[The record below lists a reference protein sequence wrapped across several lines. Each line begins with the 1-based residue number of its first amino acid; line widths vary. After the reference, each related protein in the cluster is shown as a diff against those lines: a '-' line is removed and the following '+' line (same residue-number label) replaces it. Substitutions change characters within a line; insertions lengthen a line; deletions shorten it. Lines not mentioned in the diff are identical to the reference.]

1 MPLKVNVGLSKKVG
15 QPNYGSLGASC
26 HVEYEADASLL
37 NTDLEGFH
45 RQVKNA
51 FIACKQAVQDELQ
64 RQQPALSHRE
74 QQPSPPS
81 NGHSRQAPIPNGKRA
96 AAADRQRKATV
107 SQVRALEAISHRL
120 QLDLAAWL
128 HQQYGLDLPSDL
140 SLTQASA
147 AIDALNASP
156 GAPR

>member
-1 MPLKVNVGLSKKVG
+1 MPLKINVGLSQKIG
-15 QPNYGSLGASC
+15 LPDYGSLGASC
-26 HVEYEADASLL
+26 HVEFEADSQLL
-37 NTDLEGFH
+37 HHDLEAFH
-45 RQVKNA
+45 RHVKNA

-74 QQPSPPS
+74 QPPPHPTNGRSRGKPAAQP
-81 NGHSRQAPIPNGKRA
+81 
-96 AAADRQRKATV
+96 QRKATV

-120 QLDLAAWL
+120 QLDLAGWL
-128 HQQYGLDLPSDL
+128 HQQYGLALPSDL

-147 AIDALNASP
+147 AIDALNATQ